1 MNWKPWTLA
10 LVVMLVSVNLTRGGY
25 SVVAQGMTWGECNR
39 EKLLVGNG
47 AWVDYRGNMRR
58 LECRAE
64 AGDS

>member
-1 MNWKPWTLA
+1 
-10 LVVMLVSVNLTRGGY
+10 MLVSVNLTRGGY